1 MSTLEFG
8 LDTFLPVT
16 VDESGQPIGGDQAIR
31 NAVEEAVLAE
41 AVGID
46 SFNIGEHYRTEFM
59 DSAGHV
65 VLAAIAS
72 RTERIRLGT
81 AVTVLST
88 QDPVRL
94 YTDFATLDAVS
105 NGRAQLI
112 VGRGSLTDSFPLFGF
127 DLADYEELFEEK
139 LDLLVR
145 LLREQPVTWSG
156 NFRSALTDQFVSPPI
171 PEGHIPTW
179 VGVGGSPQSV
189 VRAARFGLPLM
200 LAIIA
205 GRPERFA
212 PYVELYK
219 RALEQHGQPE
229 LPDRA
234 ALARV
239 RRRDRRGGLE
249 IQWPYYKEQF
259 EWAARERGW
268 RPPTYEQFLAEVDHG
283 SMYVGSPETV
293 ARRIAA
299 VIRTLSLSRFDLH
312 YAIGR
317 VPHDQRMATIELYGR
332 EVIPRVR
339 ELLAVAPSRR
349 RAGRRGQE
357 LTMTVA
363 AIERTGALAAA
374 TSPEVDDL
382 RLGIVGAGKFG
393 TTLARA
399 AVAAGYDVAISGSGP
414 ADDIALTV
422 DVLAPGARA
431 ATTDEVVRH
440 ADIIVL
446 AVPTHRFRELPRD
459 LFAGKILV
467 DAMNYWE
474 PVDGDDPE
482 LTTAAGRHQHGRPR
496 ALPLRARGQEPQ
508 PARLPPARREPTP
521 EGSTRPHRDRRSR
534 RRPPRGPRR
543 SCGSSTGSGSTRSTP
558 GR

>member
-1 MSTLEFG
+1 MSTLHFG

-16 VDESGQPIGGDQAIR
+16 VDQSGHPISADQAIR

-65 VLAAIAS
+65 ILAAIAG

-88 QDPVRL
+88 RDPVRL
-94 YTDFATLDAVS
+94 YTEFATLDAVS

-127 DLADYEELFEEK
+127 DLADYEELYEEK
-139 LDLLVR
+139 LELLVR
-145 LLREQPVTWSG
+145 LLRSQPVTWSG

-171 PEGHIPTW
+171 PDGHIPTW

-200 LAIIA
+200 LAIIG

-219 RALEQHGQPE
+219 RALEQHAQPE
-229 LPDRA
+229 LPIGLHTLGFVAETDA
-234 ALARV
+234 KALQ
-239 RRRDRRGGLE
+239 
-249 IQWPYYKEQF
+249 IQWPFYKEQF
-259 EWAARERGW
+259 EQAARERGW

-293 ARRIAA
+293 AKRIATA
-299 VIRTLSLSRFDLH
+299 MQTLSLSRFDLH

-317 VPHDQRMATIELYGR
+317 VPHDQRMATVELYGH

-339 ELLAVAPSRR
+339 ELLRTTPDAAEAP
-349 RAGRRGQE
+349 
-357 LTMTVA
+357 TV
-363 AIERTGALAAA
+363 G
-374 TSPEVDDL
+374 
-382 RLGIVGAGKFG
+382 VG
-393 TTLARA
+393 
-399 AVAAGYDVAISGSGP
+399 S
-414 ADDIALTV
+414 
-422 DVLAPGARA
+422 
-431 ATTDEVVRH
+431 
-440 ADIIVL
+440 
-446 AVPTHRFRELPRD
+446 
-459 LFAGKILV
+459 
-467 DAMNYWE
+467 
-474 PVDGDDPE
+474 
-482 LTTAAGRHQHGRPR
+482 
-496 ALPLRARGQEPQ
+496 
-508 PARLPPARREPTP
+508 
-521 EGSTRPHRDRRSR
+521 
-534 RRPPRGPRR
+534 
-543 SCGSSTGSGSTRSTP
+543 
-558 GR
+558 

>member
-1 MSTLEFG
+1 MPTHFEFG

-16 VDESGQPIGGDQAIR
+16 VDESGQPIGGDQVIR

-41 AVGID
+41 SVGID

-59 DSAGHV
+59 DSAAHV
-65 VLAAIAS
+65 VLAAIAT

-105 NGRAQLI
+105 DGRAQLI

-145 LLREQPVTWSG
+145 LLRQQPVTWSG
-156 NFRSALTDQFVSPPI
+156 NFRSALTNQFVSPPI

-219 RALEQHGQPE
+219 RALGQEGQPQ
-229 LPDRA
+229 LPIGLHSLGFVAETDEEA
-234 ALARV
+234 
-239 RRRDRRGGLE
+239 LE
-249 IQWPYYKEQF
+249 IQWPFYKEQF
-259 EWAARERGW
+259 DWAARERGW
-268 RPPTYEQFLAEVDHG
+268 RRPTYEQFLAEVDHG

-293 ARRIAA
+293 ANRIAA
-299 VIRTLSLSRFDLH
+299 VVRALSLSRFDLL
-312 YAIGR
+312 YALGR
-317 VPHDQRMATIELYGR
+317 IPHEQRLATIELYGR

-339 ELLAVAPSRR
+339 ELLATAPE
-349 RAGRRGQE
+349 A
-357 LTMTVA
+357 
-363 AIERTGALAAA
+363 
-374 TSPEVDDL
+374 
-382 RLGIVGAGKFG
+382 VGA
-393 TTLARA
+393 
-399 AVAAGYDVAISGSGP
+399 
-414 ADDIALTV
+414 
-422 DVLAPGARA
+422 
-431 ATTDEVVRH
+431 
-440 ADIIVL
+440 
-446 AVPTHRFRELPRD
+446 
-459 LFAGKILV
+459 
-467 DAMNYWE
+467 
-474 PVDGDDPE
+474 
-482 LTTAAGRHQHGRPR
+482 
-496 ALPLRARGQEPQ
+496 
-508 PARLPPARREPTP
+508 
-521 EGSTRPHRDRRSR
+521 RS
-534 RRPPRGPRR
+534 
-543 SCGSSTGSGSTRSTP
+543 
-558 GR
+558 

>member
-1 MSTLEFG
+1 MLEFS

-16 VDESGQPIGGDQAIR
+16 VDRSGNPIGGDQVIR
-31 NAVEEAVLAE
+31 NTVEEAVLAE

-59 DSAGHV
+59 DSARHV
-65 VLAAIAS
+65 ILAAIAS
-72 RTERIRLGT
+72 RTQRIRLGT

-94 YTDFATLDAVS
+94 YTYFATLDAVS

-112 VGRGSLTDSFPLFGF
+112 VGRGSLTESFPLFGF

-156 NFRSALTDQFVSPPI
+156 KFRPALANQFVSPPI
-171 PEGHIPTW
+171 PEGHLPTW

-205 GRPERFA
+205 GKPDRFA
-212 PYVELYK
+212 PYVELFK

-229 LPDRA
+229 LPVGVHTLGYVAESDDE
-234 ALARV
+234 ALRV
-239 RRRDRRGGLE
+239 
-249 IQWPYYKEQF
+249 QWPYYKEQF
-259 EWAARERGW
+259 EWAAEERGW

-317 VPHDQRMATIELYGR
+317 IPHEQRMATIELFGG

-339 ELLAVAPSRR
+339 ELLS
-349 RAGRRGQE
+349 
-357 LTMTVA
+357 A
-363 AIERTGALAAA
+363 ASEADDALA
-374 TSPEVDDL
+374 
-382 RLGIVGAGKFG
+382 GG
-393 TTLARA
+393 
-399 AVAAGYDVAISGSGP
+399 
-414 ADDIALTV
+414 
-422 DVLAPGARA
+422 
-431 ATTDEVVRH
+431 VR
-440 ADIIVL
+440 
-446 AVPTHRFRELPRD
+446 
-459 LFAGKILV
+459 G
-467 DAMNYWE
+467 
-474 PVDGDDPE
+474 
-482 LTTAAGRHQHGRPR
+482 
-496 ALPLRARGQEPQ
+496 
-508 PARLPPARREPTP
+508 
-521 EGSTRPHRDRRSR
+521 
-534 RRPPRGPRR
+534 
-543 SCGSSTGSGSTRSTP
+543 
-558 GR
+558 